1 MIIAISDLSSTI
13 RSEISVLVAMSCLR
27 SAMRSERA
35 GVVAVGGS
43 FTAISVSMLLEAGVT
58 RRDAISVFNCSTAVV
73 IKERS
78 ELRSVLS
85 YANSAA

>member
-1 MIIAISDLSSTI
+1 MSAISDLSSTI
-13 RSEISVLVAMSCLR
+13 RSEISSLVAMLCFR

-43 FTAISVSMLLEAGVT
+43 TSSVSVSMLLEAGVT
-58 RRDAISVFNCSTAVV
+58 KRDAISVFNCSTAVV

-78 ELRSVLS
+78 ELRSVRS
-85 YANSAA
+85 DANSAA